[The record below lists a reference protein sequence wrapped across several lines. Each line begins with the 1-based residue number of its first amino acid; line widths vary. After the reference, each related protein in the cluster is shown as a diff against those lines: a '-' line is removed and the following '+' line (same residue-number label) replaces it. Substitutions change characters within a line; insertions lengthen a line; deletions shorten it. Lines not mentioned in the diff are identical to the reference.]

1 MRKITVIC
9 LTLIS
14 TLILGTILAENSYAV
29 LSCKVG
35 LQTPQSTY
43 TEGDEISVTVNISNL
58 QAGKGIVAL
67 GAVVDYDKTALD
79 LKEVIGENKWSAQ
92 IGENKAKIVAYSGK
106 KVIKD
111 EAVMKLVFVV
121 KKNIT
126 TKSAWVKISNF
137 EISDGNEE
145 TAVEGGTITISIQ
158 EKQTTPLGGN
168 TGNQGGS
175 TTTKPNTSN
184 TNKKPNT
191 SNQKP
196 TTTDKPIEEKS
207 DTSEGESTKMNLI
220 SDEEMANTALGI
232 EDEMK
237 NLMQST
243 KQQTAVEQKK
253 GNKWFLIIGL
263 AIIAI
268 IAIAILGYSGRRK

>member
-145 TAVEGGTITISIQ
+145 TAVEGGTIKI
-158 EKQTTPLGGN
+158 
-168 TGNQGGS
+168 
-175 TTTKPNTSN
+175 
-184 TNKKPNT
+184 
-191 SNQKP
+191 
-196 TTTDKPIEEKS
+196 
-207 DTSEGESTKMNLI
+207 
-220 SDEEMANTALGI
+220 
-232 EDEMK
+232 
-237 NLMQST
+237 
-243 KQQTAVEQKK
+243 
-253 GNKWFLIIGL
+253 
-263 AIIAI
+263 
-268 IAIAILGYSGRRK
+268 

>member
-1 MRKITVIC
+1 M
-9 LTLIS
+9 IS

-111 EAVMKLVFVV
+111 EAVMKLIFVV
-121 KKNIT
+121 RKNIT

-158 EKQTTPLGGN
+158 EKQTTPPGGN

-196 TTTDKPIEEKS
+196 TTTDKPTEEKS
-207 DTSEGESTKMNLI
+207 DTSEGESTKMNLT